1 MCKKYF
7 LSYLLHMQRYS
18 LFCLFENKNRCFL
31 PKNDE
36 KRKNFHFF
44 QQKKGENIFFTEK
57 SCTFASQLS
66 LGLWCNG
73 NTADSGPA
81 FPGSSP
87 GSPTERFPFGNLF
100 FVYFLSYPVNWKTAL
115 QQKFGEC
122 IRKSR
127 FRSVEIYCGFR
138 LPLYSMAVINLNC
151 SLIFSLSLFIISFGR
166 PKGPKGPARGKM

>member
-44 QQKKGENIFFTEK
+44 QQKKSENIFFTEK

-87 GSPTERFPFGNLF
+87 GSPTERFP
-100 FVYFLSYPVNWKTAL
+100 Y
-115 QQKFGEC
+115 
-122 IRKSR
+122 RKSLFYYSVWR
-127 FRSVEIYCGFR
+127 TKQVTVEIYCGSPFNSTAN
-138 LPLYSMAVINLNC
+138 LNLNC
-151 SLIFSLSLFIISFGR
+151 SLVFSSSRSIITFSSREKVTKKR
-166 PKGPKGPARGKM
+166 PAQSSQVE